1 MCQYKFSL
9 SSIMAYK
16 DAAVL
21 ITGGSKG
28 IGLSIAKVFAR
39 ETNRSIILMARNKE
53 GLDKAK
59 ELCLKEGAKAVYTT
73 AADITDEKQLQD
85 SGIKGHEI
93 GILVNNAG
101 HFLYKP
107 TQETSTSEF
116 RSQLEV
122 NTLGAFNVTQAVLH
136 SLLELDRGLIVNIS
150 SMGALK
156 GLEGSGAYSASK
168 HALLGYTRSLRKEL
182 MKSNIA
188 VSAINLG
195 QTYSTSWDGVD
206 IDPKKLIDPEDVGR
220 LILSLSQI
228 SKRSVVEEIN
238 LMPQGGE
245 VPPM

>member
-1 MCQYKFSL
+1 MP
-9 SSIMAYK
+9 YK

-21 ITGGSKG
+21 ISGGSKG

-39 ETNRSIILMARNKE
+39 ETERPIIILARNEDDLKI
-53 GLDKAK
+53 AK
-59 ELCLKEGAKAVYTT
+59 ETCISEGAQSVHTI
-73 AADITDEKQLQD
+73 AADITDEKQLAQSD
-85 SGIKGHEI
+85 LEDYNI

-101 HFLYKP
+101 SFLYKP
-107 TQETSTSEF
+107 TQQTIPEEF

-122 NTLGAFNVTQAVLH
+122 NTVGAFNLTQAVLPAMKD
-136 SLLELDRGLIVNIS
+136 LDRGLIVNIA

-206 IDPKKLIDPEDVGR
+206 IDTQKLIDPEDVGR
-220 LILSLSQI
+220 LILSLSQL
-228 SKRSVVEEIN
+228 SKRTVAEEIN